1 MSSTSSPQTQPP
13 PILGIDHLK
22 LPTNSLPAKL
32 AFYTSILPFTH
43 LTQFDHRHADSNELF
58 AVILQHPQTELLL
71 ELRLHPAQAA
81 AQKGWDAITWS
92 VETRADLETWR
103 AWLVAHD
110 VECSRVLKGFKG
122 WVLVAEDPDRAMVRW
137 YCKETHEWDSNV
149 DSGELYVRQS
159 RGSFFIN
166 GWPQIRGGLDSEA
179 EANSTANPS

>member
-1 MSSTSSPQTQPP
+1 MSSTSSPQRQPP

-43 LTQFDHRHADSNELF
+43 LTQFDHRHADSKELF

-81 AQKGWDAITWS
+81 AQKGG
-92 VETRADLETWR
+92 TRSRGASRR
-103 AWLVAHD
+103 ART
-110 VECSRVLKGFKG
+110 SRRGARGSSRMTSSG